1 NGYRKEKDLL
11 AYRVNADFELTRPM
25 RALIKRAASRVK
37 IRSLRKKR
45 FREELDILQDI
56 FEDAWSEN
64 WGFVPFTKAEFEH
77 LGQNLKHLVHSEY
90 VQIAEVE
97 GTPDAMIVGIP
108 NVNES
113 IKDLDGRLLPLG
125 WLKLIWRLKVDRP
138 KTARVP
144 LMGVR
149 KRHHNS
155 LLGAAL
161 AVMVIERVRRLGI
174 KYGAKEVELSWILDE
189 NKGMRKILE
198 SIGGAVYKRYRI
210 FAKGL
215 VAH

>member
-1 NGYRKEKDLL
+1 
-11 AYRVNADFELTRPM
+11 
-25 RALIKRAASRVK
+25 
-37 IRSLRKKR
+37 
-45 FREELDILQDI
+45 
-56 FEDAWSEN
+56 
-64 WGFVPFTKAEFEH
+64 
-77 LGQNLKHLVHSEY
+77 
-90 VQIAEVE
+90 
-97 GTPDAMIVGIP
+97 
-108 NVNES
+108 
-113 IKDLDGRLLPLG
+113 
-125 WLKLIWRLKVDRP
+125 
-138 KTARVP
+138 
-144 LMGVR
+144 MGVR